1 MLQEEEEKVLRVTR
15 ENDFVEWTLSLLV
28 SAAELDA
35 VVVLSCPSSSLLL
48 QLPSFLKQTGRVPF
62 GAPINFV
69 ERLAST
75 SSRRSVQV
83 WANDPS
89 VLSRCVAREEMSA
102 TERWG
107 RWGLAMTFVGGQ
119 YAAWALFIQ
128 LAAHGK
134 AP

>member
-1 MLQEEEEKVLRVTR
+1 MECHPDRSSAPDAPRRFRRLRSAFELCTHPGSAQALWDGGR
-15 ENDFVEWTLSLLV
+15 A
-28 SAAELDA
+28 SAAQYA
-35 VVVLSCPSSSLLL
+35 YRP
-48 QLPSFLKQTGRVPF
+48 
-62 GAPINFV
+62 AP
-69 ERLAST
+69 
-75 SSRRSVQV
+75 
-83 WANDPS
+83 P
-89 VLSRCVAREEMSA
+89 REEMSA